1 MSVKLWGKW
10 GSKIG
15 WVWHN
20 VSGYFIHYV
29 AILTIGLI
37 VVYFKSLRDDEQ
49 FVNYLRSAREWITP
63 LTIAFLSVALFALLI
78 FAVRQNGQLKHLRSH
93 LAGFG
98 VRVFSPHDSD
108 EVRSNDWAQICKDLV
123 FASRNQSPLWI
134 LCANGHRTFGHR
146 DAPLCAALRE
156 YDGVINVLLLKPDSD
171 GFNRRV
177 KNLKIDA
184 AAYRSEILDSIAF
197 CKELF
202 REGKAIHVRLYHDL
216 PIWKMIFTPKAL
228 WVQHYSSAKRVD
240 ETSAY
245 GFSFVESRPTL
256 IDGFQCV
263 LTRRWSDI
271 NSEPVNLD
279 SFVKESYLALSADV
293 SGLKLLNQT
302 ASSAMSPSD
311 QT

>member
-1 MSVKLWGKW
+1 MSAKFPEKW
-10 GSKIG
+10 KDRFKWI
-15 WVWHN
+15 WHQ
-20 VSGYFIHYV
+20 VSGYFLHYI

-37 VVYFKSLRDDEQ
+37 VVYAKAIRDEEQ
-49 FVNYLRSAREWITP
+49 FFNYLKSAREWVTP
-63 LTIAFLSVALFALLI
+63 LTIAFLAVALFGLLI
-78 FAVRQNGQLKHLRSH
+78 FSVRQNGQLKQLRTH

-98 VRVFSPHDSD
+98 VRVFSLHDSA
-108 EVRSNDWAQICKDLV
+108 EVRRNDWDQICKDLV
-123 FASRNQSPLWI
+123 FASRNQSPLWV

-146 DAPLCAALRE
+146 DAPLCAALRD
-156 YDGVINVLLLKPDSD
+156 YDGVINVLLLKPGSD

-184 AAYRSEILDSIAF
+184 EVYRSEILDSITF
-197 CKELF
+197 CKELLKA
-202 REGKAIHVRLYHDL
+202 GKVINVRLYHDL

-263 LTRRWSDI
+263 LTRRWSDV

-279 SFVKESYLALSADV
+279 SFVKESYPALAADIPR
-293 SGLKLLNQT
+293 SK
-302 ASSAMSPSD
+302 
-311 QT
+311 